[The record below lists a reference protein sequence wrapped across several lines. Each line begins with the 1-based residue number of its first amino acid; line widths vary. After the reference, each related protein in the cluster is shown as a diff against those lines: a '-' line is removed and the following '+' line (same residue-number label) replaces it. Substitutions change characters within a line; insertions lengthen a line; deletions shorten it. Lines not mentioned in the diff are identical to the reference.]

1 MGLNIPTNA
10 ICLLPGCTN
19 EPTHLL
25 SLRMRRRDSGADWAP
40 NTEAY
45 FCADH
50 ATKGAQVVVLYC
62 PTATG
67 EVEIDVSAAFTARS
81 VTRTTPIT
89 RV

>member
-1 MGLNIPTNA
+1 MALNIPANA
-10 ICLLPGCTN
+10 QCLLPGCPH

-25 SLRMRRRDSGADWAP
+25 SLRMRRKDSGADWAP

-45 FCADH
+45 FCTGH
-50 ATKGAQVVVLYC
+50 ATEGAQIVVLYS
-62 PTATG
+62 PNTSG